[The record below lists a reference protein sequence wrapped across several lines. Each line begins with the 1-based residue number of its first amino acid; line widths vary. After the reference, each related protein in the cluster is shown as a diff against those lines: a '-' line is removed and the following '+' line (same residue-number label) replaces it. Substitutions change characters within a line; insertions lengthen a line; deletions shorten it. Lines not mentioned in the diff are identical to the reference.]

1 MFCIKEST
9 SLSSAAYIIP
19 HYRHHHYGP
28 TNDPTSFSLVCAR
41 HHWLTTPTPTNLRA
55 TATRPRQQLD
65 TMDGT
70 LEIHDVKERKIGEV
84 KPPSFPTPPPASSGG
99 FPVPKKRA
107 SAFKKQRQQQ
117 ADPSSSSTPSPS
129 IKFTSGAKL
138 EKDVDPVKSEKQ
150 RIAQENDKL
159 LSSMSPEEIAEA
171 QRELF
176 NGLDPRLIQML
187 LRRANVDDGSNN
199 NDPKVWDIPEKPIE
213 KPIEKPTE
221 EPTEKK
227 ENDSAPTIHHKKPP
241 SIQTSTSKS
250 AYVEDEQE
258 ETEQPT
264 KPKKTVT
271 FNEDLA
277 PDQPPRGSFPIR
289 TKQPPTPYP
298 QKTCFSEEDLATPT
312 SPTAGSSSEPQ
323 TPTTPCTDPSHNHGT
338 EDEDHKGV
346 HFPAAPAP
354 PDLDPSDPDFLATL
368 HQKFFPSLPADP
380 SKLAWMAPIPTEDS
394 PADQE
399 SPYYPGQSSLPVSAL
414 RFDFKGRLIPPRL
427 SRQIPVSKGLHHHG
441 EAPEAAGYTIPE
453 LARLARS
460 SVNSQR
466 CIAFRTLGR
475 MLFRLGKGEWGTGA
489 GGRDGD
495 EDDLAFGLWRCFQE
509 GRVLETI
516 GEAAGVEEGVGSV
529 SVRAYAI
536 EAMWLFE
543 KGGWKEKWRGL

>member
-1 MFCIKEST
+1 
-9 SLSSAAYIIP
+9 
-19 HYRHHHYGP
+19 
-28 TNDPTSFSLVCAR
+28 
-41 HHWLTTPTPTNLRA
+41 
-55 TATRPRQQLD
+55 
-65 TMDGT
+65 MDGT
-70 LEIHDVKERKIGEV
+70 LEILDIKERKVGEV

-99 FPVPKKRA
+99 FPAPKKRV

-117 ADPSSSSTPSPS
+117 ADPSSSSASSSAQATPSTPSPS
-129 IKFTSGAKL
+129 IKFTSGAKPQID
-138 EKDVDPVKSEKQ
+138 EDPIKSEKK
-150 RIAQENDKL
+150 RIDEENNKL

-187 LRRANVDDGSNN
+187 LRRANVEDGSNN
-199 NDPKVWDIPEKPIE
+199 NDPKVWDIPEKPVE
-213 KPIEKPTE
+213 KPTTE
-221 EPTEKK
+221 EPTEKPTTK
-227 ENDSAPTIHHKKPP
+227 SSEKKADDSGPTISYKKPP
-241 SIQTSTSKS
+241 SIKTTTSKS

-258 ETEQPT
+258 ESDQPK
-264 KPKKTVT
+264 KPKKSVT

-277 PDQPPRGSFPIR
+277 PEHPPRGSFPIR
-289 TKQPPTPYP
+289 SKQPPTPYP
-298 QKTCFSEEDLATPT
+298 QKTSFSEEDLATPT

-323 TPTTPCTDPSHNHGT
+323 TPVTPSTCNDPSHNHSADSE
-338 EDEDHKGV
+338 EDLKGV
-346 HFPAAPAP
+346 HFPTAP
-354 PDLDPSDPDFLATL
+354 PPPELDPSDPNFLSTL
-368 HQKFFPSLPADP
+368 HEKFFPSLPADP

-394 PADQE
+394 PADKE

-475 MLFRLGKGEWGTGA
+475 MLYRLGKGEWGTGA

-509 GRVLETI
+509 GRVLESI
-516 GEAAGVEEGVGSV
+516 GEAAAVEEGVGSV

>member
-1 MFCIKEST
+1 
-9 SLSSAAYIIP
+9 
-19 HYRHHHYGP
+19 
-28 TNDPTSFSLVCAR
+28 
-41 HHWLTTPTPTNLRA
+41 
-55 TATRPRQQLD
+55 
-65 TMDGT
+65 MDGT
-70 LEIHDVKERKIGEV
+70 LEILDVKERAVGEV
-84 KPPSFPTPPPASSGG
+84 KPPSFPTPPSASSGG
-99 FPVPKKRA
+99 FPAPKKRV

-117 ADPSSSSTPSPS
+117 ADPSSSSSQATSSTPSPS
-129 IKFTSGAKL
+129 IKFTSGAKPQI
-138 EKDVDPVKSEKQ
+138 DADPIKSEKQ
-150 RIAQENDKL
+150 RIDEENNKL

-187 LRRANVDDGSNN
+187 LRRANVEDGSNN
-199 NDPKVWDIPEKPIE
+199 NDPKVWDIPEKPA
-213 KPIEKPTE
+213 E

-227 ENDSAPTIHHKKPP
+227 ADDSGPRISYKKPP
-241 SIQTSTSKS
+241 SIKTSTSKS

-258 ETEQPT
+258 EETKETEQPK

-277 PDQPPRGSFPIR
+277 PEQPPPGSFPIR

-298 QKTCFSEEDLATPT
+298 QKTCFSAEDLATPT
-312 SPTAGSSSEPQ
+312 FPTAGSSSEPQ
-323 TPTTPCTDPSHNHGT
+323 TPTTPCSDPSHNHS
-338 EDEDHKGV
+338 DEELKGV

-354 PDLDPSDPDFLATL
+354 PDLDPSDPDFLSTL

-380 SKLAWMAPIPTEDS
+380 SKLAWMAPLPTEDS

-414 RFDFKGRLIPPRL
+414 RFDFKGSLIPPRL

-475 MLFRLGKGEWGTGA
+475 MLYRLGKGEWGTGA
-489 GGRDGD
+489 GGRDG
-495 EDDLAFGLWRCFQE
+495 EGDDLAFALWRCFQE
-509 GRVLETI
+509 GRVLESI

>member
-1 MFCIKEST
+1 
-9 SLSSAAYIIP
+9 
-19 HYRHHHYGP
+19 
-28 TNDPTSFSLVCAR
+28 
-41 HHWLTTPTPTNLRA
+41 
-55 TATRPRQQLD
+55 
-65 TMDGT
+65 MDGT
-70 LEIHDVKERKIGEV
+70 LEILDVKERKVGEV
-84 KPPSFPTPPPASSGG
+84 KPPAFPTPPPASSGG
-99 FPVPKKRA
+99 FPAPKKRV

-117 ADPSSSSTPSPS
+117 ADPSSSSSQATTPVPSPA
-129 IKFTSGAKL
+129 IQFTSGARPQI
-138 EKDVDPVKSEKQ
+138 DADPIKSEKQ
-150 RIAQENDKL
+150 RIDEENNKL

-176 NGLDPRLIQML
+176 SGLDPKLIQML
-187 LRRANVDDGSNN
+187 LRRANVEDGSNN
-199 NDPKVWDIPEKPIE
+199 NDPKVWDIPEKPAD
-213 KPIEKPTE
+213 E
-221 EPTEKK
+221 EPTEKRA
-227 ENDSAPTIHHKKPP
+227 DVGSGPTISYKKPP
-241 SIQTSTSKS
+241 SIQTSSSKN
-250 AYVEDEQE
+250 AYVQDEDEE
-258 ETEQPT
+258 MTEDQPK

-277 PDQPPRGSFPIR
+277 PEQPPSGSFPIR
-289 TKQPPTPYP
+289 SKQPPTPYP
-298 QKTCFSEEDLATPT
+298 QKTSFSAEDLAM
-312 SPTAGSSSEPQ
+312 PTAGGSSSEPQ
-323 TPTTPCTDPSHNHGT
+323 TPTTTHQCNDPSHNHGD
-338 EDEDHKGV
+338 DEELKGV

-399 SPYYPGQSSLPVSAL
+399 SPYYPGQTSLPVSAL

-475 MLFRLGKGEWGTGA
+475 MLYRLGKGEWGTGA

-495 EDDLAFGLWRCFQE
+495 EDDLAFALWRCFQE
-509 GRVLETI
+509 GRVLESI
-516 GEAAGVEEGVGSV
+516 GEAADVEEGVGSV